1 MRREGDGDKWEV
13 STSKGFYVKQERE
26 PGRMKGNISKTQED
40 WKLTWSIRA
49 TEDTGTCVG
58 KMRQNQSTGVS

>member
-13 STSKGFYVKQERE
+13 STSKGFYVNRKGHQA
-26 PGRMKGNISKTQED
+26 GMKGNISKTQED